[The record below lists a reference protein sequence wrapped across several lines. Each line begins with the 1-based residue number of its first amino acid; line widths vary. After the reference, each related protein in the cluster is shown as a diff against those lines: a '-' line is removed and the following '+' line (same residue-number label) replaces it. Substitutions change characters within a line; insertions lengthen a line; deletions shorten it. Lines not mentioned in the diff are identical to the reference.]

1 MRLRPL
7 FFALFALAGCAT
19 VPRYEAASDI
29 HAFLVSIRDGDR
41 AAFDA
46 HVDKPA
52 LKEQL
57 RARLLG
63 EAGHGNGSLGAFGAV
78 LAGPLVDIGVD
89 ALVRPDVF
97 RAIAAEHG
105 YSPDKPVPNTIAIG
119 QFVRP
124 LDSGRACVFTRKGGP
139 CVLMFKSED
148 GVYRLIGF
156 EGNIDFGKG
165 GKLKLSN

>member
-7 FFALFALAGCAT
+7 LYALLGLAGCAT
-19 VPRYEAASDI
+19 VPRYQAAGDI

-41 AAFDA
+41 ASFDQ
-46 HVDKPA
+46 HVDKAA

-57 RARLLG
+57 RARLLA
-63 EAGHGNGSLGAFGAV
+63 EAGRANGAFGALSAA
-78 LAGPLVDIGVD
+78 LAGPVVDLGVE
-89 ALVRPDVF
+89 ALVRPEVF
-97 RAIAAEHG
+97 RAIATEHG
-105 YSPDKPVPNTIAIG
+105 YAPDKPLPGVIAIG

-139 CVLMFKSED
+139 CVLMFKDEG

-156 EGNIDFGKG
+156 EGKIDFGKG
-165 GKLKLSN
+165 GKLKLAD